1 MITLIIVCSQDPRA
15 CMQGIPMK
23 YILIRMVPEIPWVLP
38 EDPMQGE
45 LSHWDQM
52 TDNIA
57 DNYSSQ

>member
-1 MITLIIVCSQDPRA
+1 LIIVCSQDPRA

-45 LSHWDQM
+45 LSHWH
-52 TDNIA
+52 
-57 DNYSSQ
+57 